1 MDFEPLE
8 LQQDI
13 EEKQED
19 ESPKSPKT
27 EKVETESDHYMEMYV
42 EGQIK
47 EKIDPLTEL
56 AEKLKEDLA
65 SLTERFEES
74 TAEGT
79 ADQKRIDV
87 HYRDV
92 CKAILLKDGIVIKD
106 LTPMN
111 ILQEYRRISAKED

>member
-65 SLTERFEES
+65 SLTARFEES

-79 ADQKRIDV
+79 AD
-87 HYRDV
+87 
-92 CKAILLKDGIVIKD
+92 
-106 LTPMN
+106 
-111 ILQEYRRISAKED
+111 